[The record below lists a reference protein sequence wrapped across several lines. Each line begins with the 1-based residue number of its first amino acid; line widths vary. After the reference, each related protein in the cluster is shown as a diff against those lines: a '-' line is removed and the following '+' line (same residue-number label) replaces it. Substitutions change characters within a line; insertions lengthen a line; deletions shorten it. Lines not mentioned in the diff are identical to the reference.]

1 MNEVVDGASPT
12 AGDAPAP
19 AESRPIAVMS
29 SAATAV
35 APLPSVTVKAAL
47 KMPAA
52 V

>member
-1 MNEVVDGASPT
+1 VNGVSPIE
-12 AGDAPAP
+12 GDAPAL

-47 KMPAA
+47 KTPAA